1 MATPTSR
8 QTLKEYAL
16 RRLGHPVIEIN
27 IDDSQMEDALDD
39 AIQFFQEYHFD
50 GVLQV
55 FLTHQ
60 VTQTDIDNGYLDMD
74 AIDSNVVS
82 VTRLFNLA
90 VNSVNLFDVSY
101 QLALNDFFGTFTPGT
116 LTNYTITKQHLE
128 MLEDILDPEKNIRFS
143 KVQNRLYGDFN
154 WSDDLDAGDYLVIEA
169 YSKLDPETYT
179 EIYNDRLLKQ
189 YVTALF
195 KRTWGNNLSKFEGVQ
210 LPGGVQ
216 FNGQRILDEAR
227 EEIDKIKE
235 EVQETFQLPP
245 DFSVG

>member
-27 IDDSQMEDALDD
+27 VDDSQMEDNLDD

-55 FLTHQ
+55 YLKHQ
-60 VTQTDIDNGYLDMD
+60 VTSSDITNGYIDMD
-74 AIDSNVVS
+74 AVDSNVVS
-82 VTRLFNLA
+82 VTKLFNLA

-101 QLALNDFFGTFTPGT
+101 QLALNDFFGSFTSGT
-116 LTNYTITKQHLE
+116 LTNYTLNKQHLD
-128 MLEDILDPEKNIRFS
+128 MLEDILDPEKNIRFN

-154 WSDDLDAGDYLVIEA
+154 WSDDLDSGDYLIIEA

-179 EIYNDRLLKQ
+179 EIYNDRLLKK
-189 YVTALF
+189 YTTALF
-195 KRTWGNNLSKFEGVQ
+195 KRTWGSNLSKFEGVQ
-210 LPGGVQ
+210 LPGGIQ

-227 EEIDKIKE
+227 EEIQKIEE
-235 EVQETFQLPP
+235 EVQETYELPP

>member
-1 MATPTSR
+1 MVALTSR
-8 QTLKEYAL
+8 QTLKEYSL

-27 IDDSQMEDALDD
+27 IDDSQMEDAIDD

-50 GVLQV
+50 GVEVAYLK
-55 FLTHQ
+55 HQ
-60 VTQTDIDNGYLDMD
+60 VTQTDIDNGYLDME
-74 AIDSNVVS
+74 AIDSNVIS
-82 VTRLFNLA
+82 VTKLFNLA

-101 QLALNDFFGTFTPGT
+101 QLSLNDFFGTFTPGT

-143 KVQNRLYGDFN
+143 KVTNRLYGDFN
-154 WSDDLDAGDYLVIEA
+154 WDDDLDVGDWLVMEA
-169 YSKLDPETYT
+169 YRILSPETYT
-179 EIYNDRLLKQ
+179 EIYNDRLLKR

-195 KRTWGNNLSKFEGVQ
+195 KRAWGNNLSKFEGVQ

-216 FNGQRILDEAR
+216 FSGQRILDESK
-227 EEIDKIKE
+227 EEIDKIEE
-235 EVQETFQLPP
+235 EVHDTYELPP

>member
-216 FNGQRILDEAR
+216 FNGQRISYHQISA
-227 EEIDKIKE
+227 
-235 EVQETFQLPP
+235 
-245 DFSVG
+245 